1 MKKLIKG
8 VELIINYY
16 KSNSSNYIPIYS
28 GDELIAYGKREV
40 C

>member
-16 KSNSSNYIPIYS
+16 KSNSEKYVPIYA
-28 GDELIAYGKREV
+28 GDTLISYGRV
-40 C
+40 AR